1 MIVSIHQPSYW
12 PWLGHLNKIM
22 KSDYHIILDDV
33 DVKRNSYQ
41 YRNIFNNNNKI
52 TYLTLPIDK
61 TYRKKI
67 CDLSFKNNTWP
78 EEHLKLLSIYYKNTN
93 YFDEIYS
100 LIEPIYK
107 IGKHMKPC
115 EFLTETVNSA
125 MKMLELK
132 TPLMSSKDLNV
143 DGNKG
148 TKILNLVKKVN
159 GKVYLS
165 GEGSKEYLEDMN
177 EIFLENQIKIIYN
190 KHQHPKYV
198 QSNKLTFI
206 SGLSCLDLLFYQGIK
221 NARFIFKG

>member
-1 MIVSIHQPSYW
+1 
-12 PWLGHLNKIM
+12 M

-41 YRNIFNNNNKI
+41 YRNIFNNHNKI

-78 EEHLKLLSIYYKNTN
+78 EEHLKSLSIYYKKTN

-100 LIEPIYK
+100 HIEPIYK
-107 IGKHMKPC
+107 IGKDMKPY
-115 EFLTETVNSA
+115 EFLHETINLS
-125 MKMLELK
+125 MYMLELK
-132 TPLMSSKDLNV
+132 TPLVSSKILNV

-159 GKVYLS
+159 GEIYLS
-165 GEGSKEYLEDMN
+165 GQGAKEYLKDVN
-177 EIFLENQIKIIYN
+177 EMFLENKIKIIYD
-190 KHQHPKYV
+190 KYLHPYYI
-198 QSNKLTFI
+198 QSNNLTFI
-206 SGLSCLDLLFYQGIK
+206 PGLSCLDLLFCQGIE